1 MLRTDIPEVEESLDL
16 PRPSLERQD
25 TIPFVDEDIP
35 EELEEDDW
43 IGGDEEPSQD
53 IKPIE
58 KKETLIEKVEIDV
71 SQTTETLHKLLITL
85 CYNRD

>member
-35 EELEEDDW
+35 EELEEP
-43 IGGDEEPSQD
+43 EEP
-53 IKPIE
+53 KEYFFYTVPM
-58 KKETLIEKVEIDV
+58 ETLI
-71 SQTTETLHKLLITL
+71 
-85 CYNRD
+85 